1 MKTIN
6 FFSDKIV
13 LVCSICAVASLL
25 GQIFISSTFVNVIY
39 AISLVIILVCYFLN
53 LDISRSMIV
62 IPFLMVISVI
72 TRELVTDNADFFTHV
87 LITYA
92 SFICVELAYKVK
104 MNFATYKKMFY
115 AFFAASLILVVA
127 YHFGSLKSSYFKHT
141 NSIALNFPN
150 PNAAGLWVAALFI
163 ILVSFSLNQKKVLRI
178 VLWIIAAAM
187 LPIVSATESRNSYF
201 ACIFFVVGIL
211 LIKGLR
217 IKKLPNWLL
226 FILAYLP
233 IIVFFFYMFV
243 IMENKAFW
251 EEFFRMD
258 EIDKNIDTRE
268 NIWGTVLDDFRNCF
282 FVGNYYKFYDSQ
294 MHNSLMTIFV
304 RFGAPTTILAANIIY
319 RSLKNLQNN
328 YSPLAAFSLAS
339 IMITGCFE
347 ASIFVGVAGL
357 FLTPLIVASCYA
369 VNENKEK
376 SPEEKPENT
385 LGTT

>member
-6 FFSDKIV
+6 FFSDKII
-13 LVCSICAVASLL
+13 LICSICAVASFL
-25 GQIFISSTFVNVIY
+25 GQIFISSTFVNAIY
-39 AISLVIILVCYFLN
+39 AISLIMILVCYFLN
-53 LDISRSMIV
+53 VDISREMIV

-72 TRELVTDNADFFTHV
+72 TRELVTNNSDFFTHV

-104 MNFATYKKMFY
+104 MNFATYKKIFY
-115 AFFAASLILVVA
+115 IFFATSLILVVA

-141 NSIALNFPN
+141 DAIALNFPN
-150 PNAAGLWVAALFI
+150 PNAAALWVAALFI
-163 ILVSFSLNQKKVLRI
+163 ILVSFSLNQKKILRI

-201 ACIFFVVGIL
+201 ACIFFVAGIL
-211 LIKGLR
+211 LIKVLR

-226 FILAYLP
+226 LILSYLP

-243 IMENKAFW
+243 VMENKAFW
-251 EEFFRMD
+251 EEFFQM
-258 EIDKNIDTRE
+258 DKNIDTRA
-268 NIWGTVLDDFRNCF
+268 NIWRTVLDDFQNCLF
-282 FVGNYYKFYDSQ
+282 LGNYYRFYDSQ

-319 RSLKNLQNN
+319 RSLKNLQNT
-328 YSPLAAFSLAS
+328 YSPLAALSLAS

-369 VNENKEK
+369 VNESEEK
-376 SPEEKPENT
+376 SPDEVPEKT
-385 LGTT
+385 LGTA